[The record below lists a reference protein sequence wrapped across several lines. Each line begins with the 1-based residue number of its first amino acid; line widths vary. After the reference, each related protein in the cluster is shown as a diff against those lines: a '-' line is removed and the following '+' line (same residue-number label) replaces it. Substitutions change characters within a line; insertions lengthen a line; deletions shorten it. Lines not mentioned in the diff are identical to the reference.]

1 MSKRSFPWRT
11 AFRIAWRESRAS
23 STKFLFAL
31 LAVSIGVGSLVGVRG
46 FSRSFSHM
54 LLREA
59 RTLMAG
65 DLSVRLFEMP
75 NAQQTQLFADLE
87 KRGVR
92 RTWLTETVS
101 MMGSSAAGA
110 DSTPVLVSVKAVD
123 PAVYPFYGEVI
134 LSQGNLPSML
144 TEDAVLVSED
154 LLTRLNVKVGDHVRL
169 GTLDLRLAA
178 VVTAEPDKMA
188 GSLNVGPRVMIRRST
203 LERAGLLNEGSRAA
217 QRHLFKLPAPT
228 PGTGVEEVR
237 KELKRAF
244 PDAII
249 ADFRETHPLLTRGL
263 EQATTFLS
271 LISLIALIVGSIGVA
286 TAMQSHLQQKMDSI
300 AVMKSLGASSSQL
313 IRIYMTQAMMLAIVG
328 GFGGL
333 IIGLFVQWA
342 FPILL
347 ARYFNAPR
355 LELSLLSGVEGILV
369 AILTT
374 MLFTLPT
381 LLSIRRIRPNIIL
394 RREMQEVQATGIS
407 KWREWREAIGAAAL
421 ILLGIGGIAAWLV
434 GGTLELALKVSGW
447 FAAGLVGSLVIL
459 SGLAWLLLASLR
471 AVLRSKALRLPTS
484 MRHGIANLNR
494 PGNHAEAIL
503 VALGLGVMFTLTVYL
518 VQHTI
523 LSQLIESAP
532 PGMPNVFVLNITPS
546 QRDGIMTFLKQ
557 EPGVEGE
564 PSIITSVSGRL
575 TSVDGKPIEQLTG
588 EGPARRFNRSRS
600 LTWASSLPQN
610 TQVLEGAWW
619 TKPDPVHPQVS
630 VVQEAARLLKLH
642 IGSQLEWQVSG
653 KTIRATVAAIHKTE
667 NIRPGANIEFVL
679 TPGQLETMPA
689 LYFGGVRVKNSE
701 IAKLQRDAFKAYPA
715 ITVINIADVLDR
727 VQEVVDQI
735 AIVVRF
741 ISGFAILAGITILA
755 SSVAGTRFRRMKEV
769 VILKT
774 LGATRRRV
782 GAIFFVEF
790 LILGAAAGLLGSL
803 LASTFSGLLLKY
815 LLKSTFHFSP
825 IPNLVAIV
833 LTTIIATASGWL
845 ASYRILGQKPLDIL
859 RQE

>member
-1 MSKRSFPWRT
+1 MSNRSFPWRT

-23 STKFLFAL
+23 GPKFLFAL

-65 DLSVRLFEMP
+65 DLSVRVFDLP
-75 NAQQTQLFADLE
+75 NNQQKELFANLE

-101 MMGSSAAGA
+101 MMGVSNPSAN
-110 DSTPVLVSVKAVD
+110 STPMLVSVKAVD
-123 PAVYPFYGEVI
+123 PAVYPFYGEVV
-134 LSQGNLPSML
+134 LSQGKLLDML
-144 TEDAVLVSED
+144 AEDAVLVSED
-154 LLTRLNVKVGDHVRL
+154 LLTRLNIKVGDTVRL
-169 GTLDLRLAA
+169 GSLDLRLAA
-178 VVTAEPDKMA
+178 IVTAEPDRMA
-188 GSLNVGPRVMIRRST
+188 GSLNVGPRVMVRRTT
-203 LERAGLLNEGSRAA
+203 LERAGLLNLGSRAA

-237 KELKRAF
+237 KELKKAF
-244 PDAII
+244 PDAVI

-286 TAMQSHLQQKMDSI
+286 TAMQSHLQQKLDSI
-300 AVMKSLGASSSQL
+300 AVMKSMGATSSQL
-313 IRIYMTQAMMLAIVG
+313 IRIYMTQAMMLAVAG

-333 IIGLFVQWA
+333 IIGLFVQWS

-347 ARYFNAPR
+347 SRYFNSPK
-355 LELSLLSGVEGILV
+355 LELSFLSGVEGIAV
-369 AILTT
+369 AILST

-381 LLSIRRIRPNIIL
+381 LLSIRRIRPSIIL
-394 RREMQEVQATGIS
+394 RREMEEAQASGLTR
-407 KWREWREAIGAAAL
+407 WQQWREAIGAAAL

-434 GGTLELALKVSGW
+434 GGTWELALKVSGW
-447 FAAGLVGSLVIL
+447 FACGLVGSLLIL
-459 SGLAWLLLASLR
+459 TGLAWVMLAGLR
-471 AVLRSKALRLPTS
+471 ALLRIKALRLPTS

-503 VALGLGVMFTLTVYL
+503 VALGIGVMFTLTVYL

-546 QRDGIMTFLKQ
+546 QRDAIVSFLKK

-575 TSVDGKPIEQLTG
+575 VSVDGQAIEKLA
-588 EGPARRFNRSRS
+588 EGPARRFNRARA
-600 LTWASSLPQN
+600 LTWAATLPPN
-610 TQVLEGAWW
+610 TQVVEGAWW
-619 TKPDPVHPQVS
+619 TKPDPANPQVS
-630 VVQEAARLLKLH
+630 VAQDAARFLNLQ
-642 IGSQLEWQVSG
+642 IGTQLEWLVSG
-653 KTIRATVAAIHKTE
+653 KTVRATVASIHKTE

-689 LYFGGVRVKNSE
+689 LYFGGVRVKGTE
-701 IAKLQRDAFKAYPA
+701 IARLQRDAFKAFPA
-715 ITVINIADVLDR
+715 ITIINIADVLDR

-755 SSVAGTRFRRMKEV
+755 SSVAGTRFRRIKEV

-815 LLKSTFHFSP
+815 LLKSTFQFSP

-833 LTTIIATASGWL
+833 MTTAIATASGWL

-859 RQE
+859 RGE

>member
-23 STKFLFAL
+23 SSKFLFAL

-65 DLSVRLFEMP
+65 DLSVRLFELP

-394 RREMQEVQATGIS
+394 RREMQEVQASGIS
-407 KWREWREAIGAAAL
+407 KWREWREAIGAATL

-434 GGTLELALKVSGW
+434 GGTLELALKVSAW
-447 FAAGLVGSLVIL
+447 FAAGLVGSLAIL
-459 SGLAWLLLASLR
+459 SGLAWLLLAGLR

-546 QRDGIMTFLKQ
+546 QRDGIMAFLKK

-575 TSVDGKPIEQLTG
+575 TSVDGQPIEQRTG

-619 TKPDPVHPQVS
+619 TKPDPAHPQVS

>member
-23 STKFLFAL
+23 SSKFLFAL

-65 DLSVRLFEMP
+65 DLSVRLFELP

-342 FPILL
+342 FPLLL

-394 RREMQEVQATGIS
+394 RREMQEVQATGLS

-459 SGLAWLLLASLR
+459 SGLAWLLLAGLR

-546 QRDGIMTFLKQ
+546 QRDGIMAFLKK

-575 TSVDGKPIEQLTG
+575 TSVDGQPIEQRTG

-619 TKPDPVHPQVS
+619 TKPDPAHPQVS

>member
-23 STKFLFAL
+23 SSKFLFAL

-110 DSTPVLVSVKAVD
+110 EATPVLVSVKAVD

-217 QRHLFKLPAPT
+217 QRHLFRLPAPT
-228 PGTGVEEVR
+228 PGAGVEEVR

-394 RREMQEVQATGIS
+394 RREMQEVQATGLS

-459 SGLAWLLLASLR
+459 SGLAWLLLAGLR

-546 QRDGIMTFLKQ
+546 QRDGIMTFLKK

-575 TSVDGKPIEQLTG
+575 TSVDGQPIEQRTG

-600 LTWASSLPQN
+600 LTWASALPQN

-653 KTIRATVAAIHKTE
+653 KTIRATVAAVHKTE

>member
-1 MSKRSFPWRT
+1 MSKRTFPWRT

-23 STKFLFAL
+23 SSKFLFAL

-65 DLSVRLFEMP
+65 DLSVRLFELP
-75 NAQQTQLFADLE
+75 NPQQTQLFADLE

-110 DSTPVLVSVKAVD
+110 EATPVLVSVKAVD

-271 LISLIALIVGSIGVA
+271 LISLVALIVGSIGVA

-434 GGTLELALKVSGW
+434 GGTLELALKVSAW

-459 SGLAWLLLASLR
+459 SGLAWLLLAGLR

-546 QRDGIMTFLKQ
+546 QRDGIMAFLKK

-575 TSVDGKPIEQLTG
+575 TSVDGQPIEQRTG

-619 TKPDPVHPQVS
+619 TKPDPAHPQVS

>member
-1 MSKRSFPWRT
+1 MSNFPWRT
-11 AFRIAWRESRAS
+11 ALRIAWRESRAS

-65 DLSVRLFEMP
+65 DLSVRLFDLP
-75 NAQQTQLFADLE
+75 NEKQQQTFADLE

-101 MMGSSAAGA
+101 MMGSPSAP
-110 DSTPVLVSVKAVD
+110 DSVPLLVSVKAVD
-123 PAVYPFYGEVI
+123 PDVYPFYGQVT
-134 LSQGNLPSML
+134 LSEGTLRAKL
-144 TEDAVLVSED
+144 TPDAVLVSED
-154 LLTRLNVKVGDHVRL
+154 LLTRLNVKVGDKVRL
-169 GTLDLRLAA
+169 GKLDLRLAG
-178 VVTAEPDKMA
+178 VVTAEPDRMA
-188 GSLNVGPRVMIRRST
+188 GSLNVGPRVMVRRET
-203 LERAGLLNEGSRAA
+203 LERAGLINQGSRAA

-237 KELKRAF
+237 AELKKAF

-300 AVMKSLGASSSQL
+300 AVMKSIGATSSQL
-313 IRIYMTQAMMLAIVG
+313 IRIYMTQAMMLALVG

-342 FPILL
+342 FPVLL
-347 ARYFNAPR
+347 SRYFNAPK
-355 LELSLLSGVEGILV
+355 LELSFLSGVEGITV
-369 AILTT
+369 AILST

-381 LLSIRRIRPNIIL
+381 LLSIRRIRPNLIL
-394 RREMQEVQATGIS
+394 RREMEETQSGLTRWE
-407 KWREWREAIGAAAL
+407 RWREAIGAAAL
-421 ILLGIGGIAAWLV
+421 ILLGIAGIAAWLV
-434 GGTLELALKVSGW
+434 GGSWELALKVSAW
-447 FAAGLVGSLVIL
+447 FAGGLVAALMIL
-459 SGLAWLLLASLR
+459 TGLAWMLLYA
-471 AVLRSKALRLPTS
+471 LRSLPRALKMPAPV
-484 MRHGIANLNR
+484 RHGIANLNR

-503 VALGLGVMFTLTVYL
+503 VSLGLGVMFTLTVYL

-523 LSQLIESAP
+523 LSQLIEGAP
-532 PGMPNVFVLNITPS
+532 PGMSNVFLLNITPS
-546 QRDGIMTFLKQ
+546 QRGPIVSFLKKQ
-557 EPGVEGE
+557 PGVEGDV
-564 PSIITSVSGRL
+564 SIITSVSGRL
-575 TSVDGKPIEQLTG
+575 ISVDGQPIEGLTK
-588 EGPARRFNRSRS
+588 EGPSRRFARSRS
-600 LTWASSLPQN
+600 MTWSATVPPN
-610 TQVLEGAWW
+610 TQVLKGAWW
-619 TKPDPVHPQVS
+619 TKYEETAPQVS
-630 VVQEAARLLKLH
+630 VVEDAYKLLNLH
-642 IGSQLEWQVSG
+642 IGSLLEWDVSG
-653 KTIRATVAAIHKTE
+653 KTVRATVAAVHKTE
-667 NIRPGANIEFVL
+667 NIRPGSNIEFVL
-679 TPGQLETMPA
+679 TPGPLDKMPA
-689 LYFGGVRVKNSE
+689 LYFGGVKVKAAE
-701 IAKLQRDAFKAYPA
+701 IAKLQREAFKQFPA

-735 AIVVRF
+735 AVVVRF
-741 ISGFAILAGITILA
+741 ISAFSILAGITILA
-755 SSVAGTRFRRMKEV
+755 SSVAGTRFRRVKEV

-782 GAIFFVEF
+782 GSVFFIEF
-790 LILGAAAGLLGSL
+790 LVLGTAAGLLGSF
-803 LASTFSGLLLKY
+803 LASAFSGLLLKY

-825 IPNLVAIV
+825 WPNLVAIV
-833 LTTIIATASGWL
+833 GTAVIATVSGWL
-845 ASYRILGQKPLDIL
+845 ASYRILGQKPLEIL

>member
-23 STKFLFAL
+23 SSKFLFAL

-65 DLSVRLFEMP
+65 DLSVRLFELP

-144 TEDAVLVSED
+144 TEDSVLVSED

-178 VVTAEPDKMA
+178 IVTAEPDKMA

-394 RREMQEVQATGIS
+394 RREMQEVQATGLS

-447 FAAGLVGSLVIL
+447 FAAGLVGSLLIL
-459 SGLAWLLLASLR
+459 SGLAWLLLAGLR

-546 QRDGIMTFLKQ
+546 QREGIMTFLKK

-575 TSVDGKPIEQLTG
+575 TSVDGQPIEQRTG

-619 TKPDPVHPQVS
+619 TKPDPAHPQVS

-755 SSVAGTRFRRMKEV
+755 SSVAGTRFRRIKEV